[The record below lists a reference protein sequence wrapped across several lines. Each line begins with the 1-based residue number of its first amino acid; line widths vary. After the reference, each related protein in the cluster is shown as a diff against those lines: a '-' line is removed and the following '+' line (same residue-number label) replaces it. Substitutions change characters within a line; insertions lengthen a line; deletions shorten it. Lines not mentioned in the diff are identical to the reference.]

1 MCVAWVGTVR
11 VGEPVKF
18 VKAVG
23 SIICVWV
30 VGGVDG
36 VGSVGGLGGT
46 GNDAISID
54 AVSEETQRETQPE
67 SEGAATADEEES
79 TGVTVEIPDSVSENG
94 HNAAPAPGIVAPT
107 LIA

>member
-1 MCVAWVGTVR
+1 MNQHADSVLDVERGPTVEQ
-11 VGEPVKF
+11 EPE
-18 VKAVG
+18 ANG
-23 SIICVWV
+23 SA
-30 VGGVDG
+30 
-36 VGSVGGLGGT
+36 T

-94 HNAAPAPGIVAPT
+94 DNAAPAPGIVAPT
-107 LIA
+107 LIV